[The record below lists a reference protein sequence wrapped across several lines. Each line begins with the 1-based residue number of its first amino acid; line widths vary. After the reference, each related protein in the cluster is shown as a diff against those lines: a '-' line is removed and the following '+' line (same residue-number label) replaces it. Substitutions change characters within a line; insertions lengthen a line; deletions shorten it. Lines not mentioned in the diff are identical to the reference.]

1 MSLYWILLALQCL
14 DIGTTWYALERVSG
28 AYEAN
33 PVMRWLF
40 ERVGLLPAL
49 LGTKAAFMAGVYY
62 LQPDPWGL
70 VVVILVYVGV
80 VGHNVRNIIRS
91 KK

>member
-1 MSLYWILLALQCL
+1 MSLYWILLVLQCL
-14 DIGTTWYALERVSG
+14 DIGTTWYALDRVSG

-40 ERVGLLPAL
+40 GKVGVIAGLI
-49 LGTKAAFMAGVYY
+49 GTKIAFIAGVYF
-62 LQPDPWGL
+62 LQPAYWGL
-70 VVVILVYVGV
+70 VVLIGVYLAVIGNNAYQMV
-80 VGHNVRNIIRS
+80 